1 MKPRQKNSLF
11 FISVFFFIL
20 NSSFA
25 QITLSHN
32 VGNTITNRDIHG
44 CSFGNVYWAR
54 TFTLEDFG
62 ISPGKDFII
71 SSGEAAVTYENTN
84 WDSRIQFNIY
94 SIDSNFPT
102 SFNESNLIGSS
113 QAEDVWMTNTP
124 IYTLNFETP
133 VIVPHN
139 VERILVEV
147 HQLDSNNSEAV
158 LFCAGTDVDN
168 DISWFK
174 GCANPPLSEYTNT
187 VAMNYP
193 NARFYITVKGNEAE
207 PSMNIRDFSNI
218 KTVIF
223 PNPAKDILSINTNES
238 LIGYEITNLLGQK
251 VMKGNFETSQKNVIQ
266 INDISS
272 GTYLLSLKTIDG
284 FTITRKIAKN

>member
-1 MKPRQKNSLF
+1 
-11 FISVFFFIL
+11 
-20 NSSFA
+20 
-25 QITLSHN
+25 
-32 VGNTITNRDIHG
+32 
-44 CSFGNVYWAR
+44 
-54 TFTLEDFG
+54 
-62 ISPGKDFII
+62 
-71 SSGEAAVTYENTN
+71 
-84 WDSRIQFNIY
+84 
-94 SIDSNFPT
+94 
-102 SFNESNLIGSS
+102 
-113 QAEDVWMTNTP
+113 
-124 IYTLNFETP
+124 
-133 VIVPHN
+133 
-139 VERILVEV
+139 
-147 HQLDSNNSEAV
+147 
-158 LFCAGTDVDN
+158 
-168 DISWFK
+168 
-174 GCANPPLSEYTNT
+174 
-187 VAMNYP
+187 MNYP

>member
-1 MKPRQKNSLF
+1 MKPRQKKF
-11 FISVFFFIL
+11 AFIHICFLLYL

-32 VGNTITNRDIHG
+32 VGNAITNRDIHG
-44 CSFGNVYWAR
+44 CGFGNVYWAR

-147 HQLDSNNSEAV
+147 HQLGSNNSQAV

-223 PNPAKDILSINTNES
+223 PNPAKDILNIDSQEYI
-238 LIGYEITNLLGQK
+238 IKYEIRNLLSQIILQGK
-251 VMKGNFETSQKNVIQ
+251 LETSQSTIL
-266 INDISS
+266 INDISK
-272 GTYLLSLKTIDG
+272 GTYLLSLETAEGLI
-284 FTITRKIAKN
+284 ITRKIIKD